1 MSKLFGKSFWF
12 CLAFFSNL
20 LVVKNTVF
28 AAETTAAQVPIPD
41 AQEALAKPSKR
52 IALSETQHQLAAETD
67 APSQAVS
74 VVPPPETVHSGDP
87 ADTSE
92 SQLTATSN
100 PPPPPAIARELKQSQ
115 TPAAQA
121 EKNPLTPA
129 ETADRSP
136 DATSMNQVT
145 SVSQLSDVRPT
156 DWAYQALQSLVER
169 YGCIAGYP
177 DGTYRGNRALT
188 RYEFAAGLNAC
199 LDQVTKLIGSSTAN
213 FVTQEDLA
221 VLQRLQE
228 EFAAELASLR
238 GRVDALEARTSELEA
253 NQFSTTTKLNGETIF
268 AVSDTFGKAAVGD
281 DKTTANLGYRV
292 RLNFDS
298 SFTGTDRLR
307 TRLQARNN
315 ARYDR
320 PTGTPMTRTNF
331 DGDGGSEITLDK
343 LSYQFLIGSRTN
355 VEIGAKGLTSDDVA
369 PLINPY
375 FDSAAQGAVSR
386 FAAFNP
392 AIYNTPGETGIAINH
407 QLSDRLNLTLTYL
420 TNTAADS
427 TEGNG
432 LFNGSYGAIAQL
444 TYSPTSELDL
454 ALSYVRS
461 YSRKNDVDLSLGT
474 GSNNANQPFNQN
486 ATRGNHF
493 GLQASWRPSSRFAL
507 SGWAGYVDAQQ
518 LSGGDAKAQIWN
530 GGVTFA
536 FPDLFSEGN
545 VGGLIVGV
553 PPKTTRNDI
562 KENKDNAT
570 SLHLEA
576 LYRIQVSDFISVTPG
591 VYVITNT
598 DHNKDNGTTWVGVLR
613 TSFTF

>member
-12 CLAFFSNL
+12 CLACLSNL
-20 LVVKNTVF
+20 LLLKNTVF

-41 AQEALAKPSKR
+41 AQEP

-74 VVPPPETVHSGDP
+74 VPAPPETVHSDAT
-87 ADTSE
+87 ADTPE

-100 PPPPPAIARELKQSQ
+100 PPGPPVIASELKQSE
-115 TPAAQA
+115 TPATKP

-129 ETADRSP
+129 KTAAQSP

-156 DWAYQALQSLVER
+156 DWAFQALQSLVER

-199 LDQVTKLIGSSTAN
+199 LDQVTKLIGSLPAN
-213 FVTQEDLA
+213 IVTQEDLA

-228 EFAAELASLR
+228 EFAAELATLR

-253 NQFSTTTKLNGETIF
+253 NQFSTTTTLNGETIF
-268 AVSDTFGKAAVGD
+268 AVSDTFGKGAVGD

-292 RLNFDS
+292 RLNFDT

-386 FAAFNP
+386 FGAFNP

-444 TYSPTSELDL
+444 TYSPSSELDL

-570 SLHLEA
+570 SLHVEA
-576 LYRIQVSDFISVTPG
+576 LYLIQVSDFISITPG

>member
-12 CLAFFSNL
+12 CIAFLSNL

-41 AQEALAKPSKR
+41 AQEP

-74 VVPPPETVHSGDP
+74 LPAPPETVASGAT

-100 PPPPPAIARELKQSQ
+100 PPAPPVIASELKQSE
-115 TPAAQA
+115 TPATRQ

-129 ETADRSP
+129 ETAAQSP
-136 DATSMNQVT
+136 DAASMNQVT

-156 DWAYQALQSLVER
+156 DWAFQALQSLVER

-199 LDQVTKLIGSSTAN
+199 LDQVTKLIGSLPAN

-253 NQFSTTTKLNGETIF
+253 NQFSTTTTLNGETIF
-268 AVSDTFGKAAVGD
+268 AVSDTFGKGAVGD

-292 RLNFDS
+292 RLNFDT

-386 FAAFNP
+386 FGAFNP

-407 QLSDRLNLTLTYL
+407 QLSDQLNLTLTYL

-444 TYSPTSELDL
+444 TYSPSSELDL

-461 YSRKNDVDLSLGT
+461 YSRRDDVDLSLGT
-474 GSNNANQPFNQN
+474 GSNNANQPFNQS

-493 GLQASWRPSSRFAL
+493 GLQASWRLSPRFAV
-507 SGWAGYVDAQQ
+507 SGWAGYIDAQQ
-518 LSGGDAKAQIWN
+518 LSDGDAKADIWN
-530 GGVTFA
+530 GGVTVA
-536 FPDLFSEGN
+536 FPDLFGEGN
-545 VGGLIVGV
+545 VGGIIVGL
-553 PPKTTRNDI
+553 PPKVTRNDI

-570 SLHLEA
+570 SIHVEA
-576 LYRIQVSDFISVTPG
+576 LYRIQISDFISVTPG
-591 VYVITNT
+591 VYMITNT

-613 TSFTF
+613 TSFNF

>member
-41 AQEALAKPSKR
+41 AQQP

-74 VVPPPETVHSGDP
+74 VVPPPETVHSGAT

-100 PPPPPAIARELKQSQ
+100 PPAPPVIASELRQSE
-115 TPAAQA
+115 TPGTPA

-129 ETADRSP
+129 ETAAQSP

-156 DWAYQALQSLVER
+156 DWAFQALQSLVER

-199 LDQVTKLIGSSTAN
+199 LDQVTKLIGSLPAN

-253 NQFSTTTKLNGETIF
+253 NQFSTTTTLNGETIF

-386 FAAFNP
+386 FGAFNP

-407 QLSDRLNLTLTYL
+407 QLSDQLNLTLTYL
-420 TNTAADS
+420 ANTAADS

-444 TYSPTSELDL
+444 TYSPSSELDL

-474 GSNNANQPFNQN
+474 GSNNANQPFNQS

-518 LSGGDAKAQIWN
+518 LSGGDAKAEIWN

-570 SLHLEA
+570 SLHVEA

>member
-20 LVVKNTVF
+20 LLLKNTVF

-41 AQEALAKPSKR
+41 AQEP

-74 VVPPPETVHSGDP
+74 VVPPPETVHSGAT

-100 PPPPPAIARELKQSQ
+100 PPPPPLIASELKQSE
-115 TPAAQA
+115 TPAALA

-129 ETADRSP
+129 ETAAQSP

-156 DWAYQALQSLVER
+156 DWAFQALQSLVER

-213 FVTQEDLA
+213 FVTREDLA

-253 NQFSTTTKLNGETIF
+253 NQFSTTTTLNGETIF
-268 AVSDTFGKAAVGD
+268 AVSDTFGKGAVGD

-386 FAAFNP
+386 FGAFNP

-407 QLSDRLNLTLTYL
+407 QLTDRLNLTLSYL
-420 TNTAADS
+420 ANTAADS

-444 TYSPTSELDL
+444 TYSPTSDLDL

-518 LSGGDAKAQIWN
+518 LSGGDAKAEIWN

-570 SLHLEA
+570 SLHVEA

>member
-41 AQEALAKPSKR
+41 PQEP

-74 VVPPPETVHSGDP
+74 VVPPPETVHSGAT

-100 PPPPPAIARELKQSQ
+100 PPPPPVIASELKQSE
-115 TPAAQA
+115 TPAARA
-121 EKNPLTPA
+121 EKNPLTPT

-199 LDQVTKLIGSSTAN
+199 LDQVTKLIGSLPAN
-213 FVTQEDLA
+213 FVTREDLA

-228 EFAAELASLR
+228 EFAAELASLG

-268 AVSDTFGKAAVGD
+268 AVSDTFGKAAVGE

-292 RLNFDS
+292 RLNFDT

-386 FAAFNP
+386 FGAFNP

-407 QLSDRLNLTLTYL
+407 QLTDRLNLTLSYL
-420 TNTAADS
+420 ANTAADS

-432 LFNGSYGAIAQL
+432 LFNGSYGALAQV
-444 TYSPTSELDL
+444 TYSPSSELDL

-474 GSNNANQPFNQN
+474 GSNNGNQPFNQN

-518 LSGGDAKAQIWN
+518 LSGGDAKAEIWN

-553 PPKTTRNDI
+553 PPKVTRNDI

-570 SLHLEA
+570 SLHVEA
-576 LYRIQVSDFISVTPG
+576 LYRIQVSDFINITPG

>member
-12 CLAFFSNL
+12 GLAFFSNL
-20 LVVKNTVF
+20 LVKNTVF

-41 AQEALAKPSKR
+41 AQQP

-74 VVPPPETVHSGDP
+74 VVPPPETVHSGAT

-92 SQLTATSN
+92 SPLTATSN
-100 PPPPPAIARELKQSQ
+100 PPPPPVIASELKQSE
-115 TPAAQA
+115 TPGTPA
-121 EKNPLTPA
+121 EKNSLIPA
-129 ETADRSP
+129 ETAAQSP

-156 DWAYQALQSLVER
+156 DWAFQALQSLVER

-199 LDQVTKLIGSSTAN
+199 LDQITKLIGSLPAN
-213 FVTQEDLA
+213 FVTQEDLT

-253 NQFSTTTKLNGETIF
+253 NQFSTTTTLNGETIF

-375 FDSAAQGAVSR
+375 FDSAAQGAISR
-386 FAAFNP
+386 FGAFNP

-407 QLSDRLNLTLTYL
+407 QLSDQLNLTLSYL
-420 TNTAADS
+420 ANTAADS

-432 LFNGSYGAIAQL
+432 LFNGSYGALAQL
-444 TYSPTSELDL
+444 TYSPSSDLDL

-474 GSNNANQPFNQN
+474 GSNNANQPFNQS

-507 SGWAGYVDAQQ
+507 SGWGGYVDAQQ

-570 SLHLEA
+570 SLHVEA

>member
-1 MSKLFGKSFWF
+1 MSKLFGKSLWF

-20 LVVKNTVF
+20 LLVENTVF
-28 AAETTAAQVPIPD
+28 AAETTAAPLQIPD
-41 AQEALAKPSKR
+41 AQEP
-52 IALSETQHQLAAETD
+52 IALGENPQQFAAETG
-67 APSQAVS
+67 APNPAAKLPAST
-74 VVPPPETVHSGDP
+74 ETEASSET

-92 SQLTATSN
+92 SELTATSN
-100 PPPPPAIARELKQSQ
+100 PSTAPVIASELKQSE
-115 TPAAQA
+115 TPAVEQ
-121 EKNPLTPA
+121 EKPA
-129 ETADRSP
+129 ARSP
-136 DATSMNQVT
+136 DSTSMEQVT

-156 DWAYQALQSLVER
+156 DWAFQALQSLVER

-188 RYEFAAGLNAC
+188 RYEFAAGVNAC

-213 FVTQEDLA
+213 FVTKEDLA
-221 VLQRLQE
+221 ILQRLQE

-253 NQFSTTTKLNGETIF
+253 NQFSTTTKLNAETIF
-268 AVSDTFGKAAVGD
+268 AVSDTFGKGAVGD

-292 RLNFDS
+292 RLNFDT

-320 PTGTPMTRTNF
+320 TTGTPMTRTNF
-331 DGDGGSEITLDK
+331 DGDRGSQIVLDK
-343 LSYQFLIGSRTN
+343 LSYQFLIGSRTT
-355 VEIGAKGLTSDDVA
+355 VEIGATGLTSDDVA

-375 FDSAAQGAVSR
+375 FDSAAQGALSR

-407 QLSDRLNLTLTYL
+407 QLSDRLNLTLSYL
-420 TNTAADS
+420 ANNAADS
-427 TEGNG
+427 TQGNG
-432 LFNGSYGAIAQL
+432 IFNSSYGAIAQL
-444 TYSPTSELDL
+444 TYSPSSNLDL

-474 GSNNANQPFNQN
+474 GSNNANQPFNQS

-493 GLQASWRPSSRFAL
+493 GLQASWRPSSRFTL

-518 LSGGDAKAQIWN
+518 LSDGDAKAGIWN
-530 GGVTFA
+530 SGVTFA
-536 FPDLFSEGN
+536 FPDLFGEGN

-553 PPKTTRNDI
+553 PPKVTRNDI
-562 KENKDNAT
+562 KYNKDNAT
-570 SLHLEA
+570 SVHVEA

-591 VYVITNT
+591 VYLITNT

-613 TSFTF
+613 TSFNF

>member
-12 CLAFFSNL
+12 CLALFSNL

-28 AAETTAAQVPIPD
+28 AAETTAAQVAIPD
-41 AQEALAKPSKR
+41 AQEP

-100 PPPPPAIARELKQSQ
+100 PPPPPVIARELKQSQ
-115 TPAAQA
+115 TPAARA

-129 ETADRSP
+129 ETAAQSP

-199 LDQVTKLIGSSTAN
+199 LDQVTKLIGSLPAN
-213 FVTQEDLA
+213 FVTPEDLA

-253 NQFSTTTKLNGETIF
+253 NQFSTTTTLNGETIF

-407 QLSDRLNLTLTYL
+407 QLSDRLNLTLSYL
-420 TNTAADS
+420 ANTAADS

-432 LFNGSYGAIAQL
+432 LFNGSYGALAQV
-444 TYSPTSELDL
+444 TYSPSSELDL

-553 PPKTTRNDI
+553 PPKVTRNDI

-570 SLHLEA
+570 SLHVEA
-576 LYRIQVSDFISVTPG
+576 LYRIQVSDFISITPG
-591 VYVITNT
+591 AYVITNT
-598 DHNKDNGTTWVGVLR
+598 DHKKDNGTTWVGVLR

>member
-28 AAETTAAQVPIPD
+28 AAETTAAQVPIPE
-41 AQEALAKPSKR
+41 AQEP
-52 IALSETQHQLAAETD
+52 IALWETQHQLVAAETD

-74 VVPPPETVHSGDP
+74 VVPPPETVHSAAT

-92 SQLTATSN
+92 SPLTATSN
-100 PPPPPAIARELKQSQ
+100 PPPPPVIASELKQSK
-115 TPAAQA
+115 TPATKL

-129 ETADRSP
+129 ETAAQSP

-156 DWAYQALQSLVER
+156 DWAFQALQSLVER

-213 FVTQEDLA
+213 FVTREDLA
-221 VLQRLQE
+221 VLQRLQS

-292 RLNFDS
+292 RLNFDT

-331 DGDGGSEITLDK
+331 DGEDDSQITLDK

-386 FAAFNP
+386 FGAFNP

-407 QLSDRLNLTLTYL
+407 QLSDQLNLTLTYL

-444 TYSPTSELDL
+444 TYSPSSELDL

-474 GSNNANQPFNQN
+474 GSNNANQPFNQS

-518 LSGGDAKAQIWN
+518 LSGGDAKAEIWN

-545 VGGLIVGV
+545 VGGLIFGV

-570 SLHLEA
+570 SLHVEA
-576 LYRIQVSDFISVTPG
+576 LYRIQVSDFISITPG

-598 DHNKDNGTTWVGVLR
+598 DHKKDNGTTWVGVLR

>member
-20 LVVKNTVF
+20 FVVKNTVF
-28 AAETTAAQVPIPD
+28 AAETTAAQVSIPD
-41 AQEALAKPSKR
+41 LQEP

-74 VVPPPETVHSGDP
+74 VVPPPETVHSGAT

-100 PPPPPAIARELKQSQ
+100 PPPPPLIASELKQSE
-115 TPAAQA
+115 TPAALA

-129 ETADRSP
+129 ETAAQSP

-156 DWAYQALQSLVER
+156 DWAFQALQSLVER

-213 FVTQEDLA
+213 FVTREDLA

-253 NQFSTTTKLNGETIF
+253 NQFSTTTTLNGETIF
-268 AVSDTFGKAAVGD
+268 AVSDTFGKGAVGD

-386 FAAFNP
+386 FGAFNP

-407 QLSDRLNLTLTYL
+407 QLTDRLNLTLSYL
-420 TNTAADS
+420 ANTAADS

-432 LFNGSYGAIAQL
+432 LFNGSYGALAQL
-444 TYSPTSELDL
+444 TYSPSSDLDL

-474 GSNNANQPFNQN
+474 GSNNANQPFNQS

-553 PPKTTRNDI
+553 PPLVTRNDI

-570 SLHLEA
+570 SLHVEA

>member
-41 AQEALAKPSKR
+41 AQEP

-74 VVPPPETVHSGDP
+74 VVPPPETVHSGAT

-100 PPPPPAIARELKQSQ
+100 PPPPPVIASELKQSE
-115 TPAAQA
+115 TPAARA

-129 ETADRSP
+129 ETAAQSP
-136 DATSMNQVT
+136 DVASMNQVT

-199 LDQVTKLIGSSTAN
+199 LDQVTKLIGSLPAN
-213 FVTQEDLA
+213 FVTREDLA

-238 GRVDALEARTSELEA
+238 GRVDALEARTNELEA
-253 NQFSTTTKLNGETIF
+253 NQFSTTTTLNGETIF

-386 FAAFNP
+386 FGAFNP

-407 QLSDRLNLTLTYL
+407 QLTDRLNLTLSYL
-420 TNTAADS
+420 ANTAADS

-432 LFNGSYGAIAQL
+432 LFNGSYGALAQV
-444 TYSPTSELDL
+444 TYSPSSELDL

-474 GSNNANQPFNQN
+474 GSNNGNQPFNQN

-570 SLHLEA
+570 SLHVEA
-576 LYRIQVSDFISVTPG
+576 LYRIQVSDFINITPG

>member
-1 MSKLFGKSFWF
+1 
-12 CLAFFSNL
+12 LA
-20 LVVKNTVF
+20 
-28 AAETTAAQVPIPD
+28 P
-41 AQEALAKPSKR
+41 
-52 IALSETQHQLAAETD
+52 
-67 APSQAVS
+67 
-74 VVPPPETVHSGDP
+74 
-87 ADTSE
+87 
-92 SQLTATSN
+92 
-100 PPPPPAIARELKQSQ
+100 
-115 TPAAQA
+115 
-121 EKNPLTPA
+121 
-129 ETADRSP
+129 
-136 DATSMNQVT
+136 
-145 SVSQLSDVRPT
+145 
-156 DWAYQALQSLVER
+156 
-169 YGCIAGYP
+169 C
-177 DGTYRGNRALT
+177 
-188 RYEFAAGLNAC
+188 
-199 LDQVTKLIGSSTAN
+199 TAN

-253 NQFSTTTKLNGETIF
+253 NQFSTTTTLNGETIF

-386 FAAFNP
+386 FGAFNP

-407 QLSDRLNLTLTYL
+407 QLSDQLNLTLTYL
-420 TNTAADS
+420 ANTAADS

-444 TYSPTSELDL
+444 TYSPSSELDL

-474 GSNNANQPFNQN
+474 GSNNANQPFNQS

-518 LSGGDAKAQIWN
+518 LSGGDAKAEIWN

-553 PPKTTRNDI
+553 PPKVTRNDI

-570 SLHLEA
+570 SLHVEA

>member
-1 MSKLFGKSFWF
+1 MSKLFEKSFWF

-20 LVVKNTVF
+20 FLVKNTVF
-28 AAETTAAQVPIPD
+28 AAETTAAQVPIHE
-41 AQEALAKPSKR
+41 AQEP
-52 IALSETQHQLAAETD
+52 IALSETQPQLAPETD

-74 VVPPPETVHSGDP
+74 VVPPPETVHSFPTRRSSDLP
-87 ADTSE
+87 
-92 SQLTATSN
+92 LTATSN
-100 PPPPPAIARELKQSQ
+100 PPAPPVIGSELKQSE
-115 TPAAQA
+115 TPATKL

-129 ETADRSP
+129 ETATQSP
-136 DATSMNQVT
+136 DAASMNQVT

-156 DWAYQALQSLVER
+156 DWAFQALQSLVER

-199 LDQVTKLIGSSTAN
+199 LDQVTKLIGSLPAN

-268 AVSDTFGKAAVGD
+268 AVGDTFGKAAVGD

-331 DGDGGSEITLDK
+331 DGDGGSQFTLDK

-386 FAAFNP
+386 FGAFNP

-407 QLSDRLNLTLTYL
+407 LLSDQLNLTLTYL

-432 LFNGSYGAIAQL
+432 LFNGSYGALAQL
-444 TYSPTSELDL
+444 TYSPSSELDL

-474 GSNNANQPFNQN
+474 GSNSANQPFNQN

-553 PPKTTRNDI
+553 PPKVTRNDI

-570 SLHLEA
+570 SLHVEA
-576 LYRIQVSDFISVTPG
+576 LYRIQVSDFISITPG

>member
-20 LVVKNTVF
+20 LLLKNTVF

-41 AQEALAKPSKR
+41 AQEP

-67 APSQAVS
+67 APSQALS
-74 VVPPPETVHSGDP
+74 LPAPPETVHSGDP

-92 SQLTATSN
+92 SPLTATSN
-100 PPPPPAIARELKQSQ
+100 PPAPPVIASELKQSE
-115 TPAAQA
+115 TPAALA

-129 ETADRSP
+129 ETAAQSP

-156 DWAYQALQSLVER
+156 DWAFQALQSLVER

-213 FVTQEDLA
+213 FVTREDLA

-253 NQFSTTTKLNGETIF
+253 NQFSTTTTLNGETIF
-268 AVSDTFGKAAVGD
+268 AVSDTFGKGAVGD

-386 FAAFNP
+386 FGAFNP

-407 QLSDRLNLTLTYL
+407 QLTDRLNLTLSYL
-420 TNTAADS
+420 ANTAADS

-444 TYSPTSELDL
+444 TYSPTSDLDL

-518 LSGGDAKAQIWN
+518 LSGGDAKAEIWN

-553 PPKTTRNDI
+553 PPLVTRNDI

-570 SLHLEA
+570 SLHVEA

>member
-1 MSKLFGKSFWF
+1 MSKLFGESFWF

-20 LVVKNTVF
+20 LLLKNTVF
-28 AAETTAAQVPIPD
+28 AAETTAAQMPIPD
-41 AQEALAKPSKR
+41 PQQP
-52 IALSETQHQLAAETD
+52 IALSETQPHLAAETD

-74 VVPPPETVHSGDP
+74 VVPPPETVHSGAT

-92 SQLTATSN
+92 SQLTATSS
-100 PPPPPAIARELKQSQ
+100 PPAPPLIASELKQSE
-115 TPAAQA
+115 TPATKP

-129 ETADRSP
+129 ETAAQSP
-136 DATSMNQVT
+136 DAASMNQVT

-156 DWAYQALQSLVER
+156 DWAFQALQSLVER

-199 LDQVTKLIGSSTAN
+199 LDQVTKLIGSLPAN

-253 NQFSTTTKLNGETIF
+253 NQFSTTTTLNGETIF

-386 FAAFNP
+386 FGAFNP

-407 QLSDRLNLTLTYL
+407 QLSDQLNLTLSYL
-420 TNTAADS
+420 ANTAADS

-432 LFNGSYGAIAQL
+432 LFNGSYGALAQL
-444 TYSPTSELDL
+444 TYSPSSELDL

-493 GLQASWRPSSRFAL
+493 GVQASWRPSSRFAL

-518 LSGGDAKAQIWN
+518 LSGGDAKAEIWN
-530 GGVTFA
+530 SGVTFA

-553 PPKTTRNDI
+553 PPKVTRNDI

-570 SLHLEA
+570 SLHVEA
-576 LYRIQVSDFISVTPG
+576 LYRIQVSDFISLTPG

>member
-12 CLAFFSNL
+12 CLAFLSNL
-20 LVVKNTVF
+20 LLLKNTVF

-41 AQEALAKPSKR
+41 AQEP

-74 VVPPPETVHSGDP
+74 VVPPPETVVTGAT

-92 SQLTATSN
+92 SPLTATSN
-100 PPPPPAIARELKQSQ
+100 PPPPPLIASELKQSE
-115 TPAAQA
+115 TPAARA

-129 ETADRSP
+129 ETAAQSP
-136 DATSMNQVT
+136 DAASMNQVT

-156 DWAYQALQSLVER
+156 DWAFQALQSLVER

-199 LDQVTKLIGSSTAN
+199 LDQVTKLIGSLPAN
-213 FVTQEDLA
+213 FVTQEDLG

-228 EFAAELASLR
+228 EFAAELATLR

-253 NQFSTTTKLNGETIF
+253 NQFSTTTTLNGETIF

-307 TRLQARNN
+307 TRFQARNN

-386 FAAFNP
+386 FGAFNP

-407 QLSDRLNLTLTYL
+407 QLSDQLNLTLTYL

-454 ALSYVRS
+454 ALSFVRS

-536 FPDLFSEGN
+536 FPDLFAEGN

-570 SLHLEA
+570 SLHVEA

-598 DHNKDNGTTWVGVLR
+598 DHNKDNGTTWVGVSR

>member
-12 CLAFFSNL
+12 CLTFFSNL

-41 AQEALAKPSKR
+41 AQEP

-74 VVPPPETVHSGDP
+74 VVPPPETVHSGAT

-100 PPPPPAIARELKQSQ
+100 PPAPPLIASELKQSQ
-115 TPAAQA
+115 TPATKP

-129 ETADRSP
+129 ETAVQSP

-156 DWAYQALQSLVER
+156 DWAFQALQSLVER

-199 LDQVTKLIGSSTAN
+199 LDQVTKLIGSLPAN

-221 VLQRLQE
+221 VLQRLQS

-253 NQFSTTTKLNGETIF
+253 NQFSTTTTLNGETIF

-407 QLSDRLNLTLTYL
+407 QLSDRLNLTLSYL
-420 TNTAADS
+420 ANTAADS

-432 LFNGSYGAIAQL
+432 LFNGSYGALAQV
-444 TYSPTSELDL
+444 TYSPSSELDL

-474 GSNNANQPFNQN
+474 GSNNANQPFNQS

-570 SLHLEA
+570 SLHVEA

>member
-41 AQEALAKPSKR
+41 AQEP

-74 VVPPPETVHSGDP
+74 VVPPPETVHSGAT

-100 PPPPPAIARELKQSQ
+100 PPAPPVIASELKQSE
-115 TPAAQA
+115 TPAARA

-129 ETADRSP
+129 ETAAQSP
-136 DATSMNQVT
+136 DAASMNQVT

-156 DWAYQALQSLVER
+156 DWAFQALQSLVER

-199 LDQVTKLIGSSTAN
+199 LDQVTKLIGSLPAN

-253 NQFSTTTKLNGETIF
+253 NQFSTTTTLNGETIF

-386 FAAFNP
+386 FGAFNP

-407 QLSDRLNLTLTYL
+407 QLSDRLNLTLSYL
-420 TNTAADS
+420 ANTAADS

-432 LFNGSYGAIAQL
+432 LFNGSYGALAQV
-444 TYSPTSELDL
+444 TYSPSSELDL

-570 SLHLEA
+570 SLHVEA

>member
-12 CLAFFSNL
+12 RIAFFSNL

-41 AQEALAKPSKR
+41 AKEP

-74 VVPPPETVHSGDP
+74 VPAPPETAHSGAT
-87 ADTSE
+87 ADASE
-92 SQLTATSN
+92 SPLTATSN
-100 PPPPPAIARELKQSQ
+100 PPAPPLIASELKQSE
-115 TPAAQA
+115 TPGTPA

-129 ETADRSP
+129 QTAAQSP

-156 DWAYQALQSLVER
+156 DWAFQALQSLVER

-238 GRVDALEARTSELEA
+238 GRADALEARTSELEA
-253 NQFSTTTKLNGETIF
+253 NQFSTTTTLNGETIF
-268 AVSDTFGKAAVGD
+268 AVSDTLGKGAVGD

-307 TRLQARNN
+307 TRLQARNS

-386 FAAFNP
+386 FGAFNP

-407 QLSDRLNLTLTYL
+407 QLSDQLNLTLTYL
-420 TNTAADS
+420 ANTAADS

-444 TYSPTSELDL
+444 TYSPSSELDL

-474 GSNNANQPFNQN
+474 GSNNANQPFNQS
-486 ATRGNHF
+486 ATSGNHF

-518 LSGGDAKAQIWN
+518 LSGGDAKAEIWN

-553 PPKTTRNDI
+553 PPKVTRNDI

-570 SLHLEA
+570 SLHVEA
-576 LYRIQVSDFISVTPG
+576 LYRIQVSDFISLTPG

>member
-12 CLAFFSNL
+12 CLAFLSNL

-28 AAETTAAQVPIPD
+28 AAETTAAPVPIPE
-41 AQEALAKPSKR
+41 AQEP

-67 APSQAVS
+67 APTQAVS
-74 VVPPPETVHSGDP
+74 VVPPPETAHSGVT
-87 ADTSE
+87 ADASE
-92 SQLTATSN
+92 SPLTATSN
-100 PPPPPAIARELKQSQ
+100 PPAPPLIASELKQSE
-115 TPAAQA
+115 TPAAKP

-129 ETADRSP
+129 QTAAQSP
-136 DATSMNQVT
+136 DAASMNQVT
-145 SVSQLSDVRPT
+145 SVSQLSDVRPK
-156 DWAYQALQSLVER
+156 DWAFQALQSLVER

-199 LDQVTKLIGSSTAN
+199 LDQVTKLIGSLPPN

-228 EFAAELASLR
+228 EFAAELATLR
-238 GRVDALEARTSELEA
+238 ARVDALEARTSELEA
-253 NQFSTTTKLNGETIF
+253 NQFSTTTILNAETIF
-268 AVSDTFGKAAVGD
+268 AVSDTFGKGAVGD

-307 TRLQARNN
+307 TRLQARNS

-331 DGDGGSEITLDK
+331 DGDGGSQITLDK
-343 LSYQFLIGSRTN
+343 LSYQFLIGNRTN

-386 FAAFNP
+386 FGAFNP

-407 QLSDRLNLTLTYL
+407 QLSHQLNLTLTYL
-420 TNTAADS
+420 ANTAADS

-444 TYSPTSELDL
+444 TYSPSSDLDL

-474 GSNNANQPFNQN
+474 GSNNANQPFNQS

-518 LSGGDAKAQIWN
+518 LSGGDAKAEIWN

-553 PPKTTRNDI
+553 PPKVTRNDI

-570 SLHLEA
+570 SLHVEA

>member
-1 MSKLFGKSFWF
+1 VQIS
-12 CLAFFSNL
+12 
-20 LVVKNTVF
+20 
-28 AAETTAAQVPIPD
+28 E
-41 AQEALAKPSKR
+41 AQEP

-74 VVPPPETVHSGDP
+74 VVPPPETVHSGAT

-100 PPPPPAIARELKQSQ
+100 SPAPPVIASELKQSE
-115 TPAAQA
+115 TPATRL

-129 ETADRSP
+129 ETAAQSP

-156 DWAYQALQSLVER
+156 DWAFQALQSLVER

-199 LDQVTKLIGSSTAN
+199 LDQVTKLIGSLPAN

-253 NQFSTTTKLNGETIF
+253 NQFSTTTTLNGETIF

-386 FAAFNP
+386 FGAFNP

-407 QLSDRLNLTLTYL
+407 QLSDQLNLTLTYL

-444 TYSPTSELDL
+444 TYSPSSDLDL

-530 GGVTFA
+530 SGVTFA

-553 PPKTTRNDI
+553 PPKVTRNDI

-570 SLHLEA
+570 SLHVEA

>member
-20 LVVKNTVF
+20 LVVKNTVL
-28 AAETTAAQVPIPD
+28 AAETTAAQVPIPE
-41 AQEALAKPSKR
+41 AQEP
-52 IALSETQHQLAAETD
+52 IAHSETQHQLAAETD

-74 VVPPPETVHSGDP
+74 VVPPPETVHSGAT

-100 PPPPPAIARELKQSQ
+100 PPAPPVIASELKQSE
-115 TPAAQA
+115 TPAALA

-129 ETADRSP
+129 ETAAQSP

-156 DWAYQALQSLVER
+156 DWAFQALQSLVER

-199 LDQVTKLIGSSTAN
+199 LDQVTKLIGSLPAN

-253 NQFSTTTKLNGETIF
+253 NQFSTTTTLNGETIF

-407 QLSDRLNLTLTYL
+407 QLSDQLNLTLTYL
-420 TNTAADS
+420 ANTAADS

-444 TYSPTSELDL
+444 TYSPSSELDL

-474 GSNNANQPFNQN
+474 GSNNANQPFNQS

-536 FPDLFSEGN
+536 FPDLLSEGN

-553 PPKTTRNDI
+553 PPKVTRNDI

-570 SLHLEA
+570 SLHVEA
-576 LYRIQVSDFISVTPG
+576 LYRIQVSDFISITPG

>member
-1 MSKLFGKSFWF
+1 MSNLFSKSFWF

-20 LVVKNTVF
+20 LLLKNTVF
-28 AAETTAAQVPIPD
+28 AAETTATQVPIPE
-41 AQEALAKPSKR
+41 AQEP

-74 VVPPPETVHSGDP
+74 VVPPPETVHSGAT

-100 PPPPPAIARELKQSQ
+100 PPAPPVIARELKQSE
-115 TPAAQA
+115 TPATKPD
-121 EKNPLTPA
+121 KNLLTPA
-129 ETADRSP
+129 ETAAQSP
-136 DATSMNQVT
+136 DAASMNQVT

-156 DWAYQALQSLVER
+156 DWAFQALQSLVER

-199 LDQVTKLIGSSTAN
+199 LDQVTKLIGSLPAN

-386 FAAFNP
+386 FGAFNP

-407 QLSDRLNLTLTYL
+407 QLSDQLNLTLTYL
-420 TNTAADS
+420 ANTAADS

-444 TYSPTSELDL
+444 TYSPSSELDL

-474 GSNNANQPFNQN
+474 GSNNANQPFNQS

-507 SGWAGYVDAQQ
+507 SGWAGYVGAQQ

-570 SLHLEA
+570 SLHVEA
-576 LYRIQVSDFISVTPG
+576 LYRIQVSDFISLTPG

>member
-1 MSKLFGKSFWF
+1 MSNLFGKSFWF
-12 CLAFFSNL
+12 CLAFLSNL
-20 LVVKNTVF
+20 LLLKNTAF
-28 AAETTAAQVPIPD
+28 AAETPAAQVPIPD
-41 AQEALAKPSKR
+41 AQEP
-52 IALSETQHQLAAETD
+52 IALSETQYQLAAETD

-74 VVPPPETVHSGDP
+74 VVPPPETVHSGAT

-100 PPPPPAIARELKQSQ
+100 PPAPPVIASELKQSE
-115 TPAAQA
+115 TPATKP
-121 EKNPLTPA
+121 EKNLLTPA
-129 ETADRSP
+129 ETAAQSP
-136 DATSMNQVT
+136 DSASMNQVT

-156 DWAYQALQSLVER
+156 DWAFQALQSLVER

-199 LDQVTKLIGSSTAN
+199 LDQVTKLIGSLPAN

-268 AVSDTFGKAAVGD
+268 AVGDTFGKAAVGD
-281 DKTTANLGYRV
+281 DKTTPNLGYRV

-386 FAAFNP
+386 FGAFNP

-407 QLSDRLNLTLTYL
+407 QLSDQLNLTLTYL
-420 TNTAADS
+420 ANTAADS

-444 TYSPTSELDL
+444 TYSPSSDLDL

-518 LSGGDAKAQIWN
+518 LSGGDAKAEIWN

-553 PPKTTRNDI
+553 PPKVTRNDI

-570 SLHLEA
+570 SLHVEA
-576 LYRIQVSDFISVTPG
+576 LYRIQVSDFISITPG

-598 DHNKDNGTTWVGVLR
+598 DHKKDNGTTWVGVLR

>member
-20 LVVKNTVF
+20 FLVKNTVF
-28 AAETTAAQVPIPD
+28 AAETTAAQVQISE
-41 AQEALAKPSKR
+41 AQEP

-74 VVPPPETVHSGDP
+74 VPAPPETVHSGAT

-100 PPPPPAIARELKQSQ
+100 SPAPPVIASELKQSE
-115 TPAAQA
+115 TPATRL

-129 ETADRSP
+129 ETAAQSP

-156 DWAYQALQSLVER
+156 DWAFQALQSLVER

-199 LDQVTKLIGSSTAN
+199 LDQVTKLIGSLPAN

-253 NQFSTTTKLNGETIF
+253 NQFSTTTTLNGETIF

-331 DGDGGSEITLDK
+331 DGDGDSQITLDK

-386 FAAFNP
+386 FGAFNP

-407 QLSDRLNLTLTYL
+407 QLSDQLNLTLTYL

-444 TYSPTSELDL
+444 TYSPSSELDL

-518 LSGGDAKAQIWN
+518 LSGGDAKAEIWN

-553 PPKTTRNDI
+553 PPKVTRNDI

-570 SLHLEA
+570 SLHVEA

>member
-12 CLAFFSNL
+12 CLALFSNL
-20 LVVKNTVF
+20 LLLKNTVF
-28 AAETTAAQVPIPD
+28 AAETTAAQVPIP
-41 AQEALAKPSKR
+41 EAPEP
-52 IALSETQHQLAAETD
+52 IALSETQHQLATETD

-74 VVPPPETVHSGDP
+74 VVPPPETVHSGAT

-100 PPPPPAIARELKQSQ
+100 SPAPPVIASELKQSE
-115 TPAAQA
+115 TPATRP

-129 ETADRSP
+129 ETAAQSP

-156 DWAYQALQSLVER
+156 DWAFQALQSLVER

-199 LDQVTKLIGSSTAN
+199 LDQVTKLIGSLPAN

-253 NQFSTTTKLNGETIF
+253 NQFSTTTTLNGETIF

-331 DGDGGSEITLDK
+331 DGDGDSQITLDK

-386 FAAFNP
+386 FGAFNP

-407 QLSDRLNLTLTYL
+407 QLSDQLNLTLTYL

-444 TYSPTSELDL
+444 TYSPSSDLDL

-518 LSGGDAKAQIWN
+518 LSGGDAKAEIWN

-553 PPKTTRNDI
+553 PPKVTRNDI

-570 SLHLEA
+570 SLHVEA

-591 VYVITNT
+591 VYAITNT

>member
-20 LVVKNTVF
+20 LLVKNTVF

-41 AQEALAKPSKR
+41 AQEP

-67 APSQAVS
+67 APTQAVS
-74 VVPPPETVHSGDP
+74 VVSPPETAHSGAT
-87 ADTSE
+87 ADASE
-92 SQLTATSN
+92 SPLTATSN
-100 PPPPPAIARELKQSQ
+100 PPAPPLIASELKQSE
-115 TPAAQA
+115 TPAAKP

-129 ETADRSP
+129 ETAAQSP

-156 DWAYQALQSLVER
+156 DWAFQALQSLVER

-199 LDQVTKLIGSSTAN
+199 LDQVTKLIGSLPAN

-253 NQFSTTTKLNGETIF
+253 NQFSTTTILNGETIF
-268 AVSDTFGKAAVGD
+268 AVSDTFGNGAVGD

-307 TRLQARNN
+307 TRLQARNS

-343 LSYQFLIGSRTN
+343 LSYQFLIGNRTN

-386 FAAFNP
+386 FGAFNP

-407 QLSDRLNLTLTYL
+407 LLSDRLNLTLTYL
-420 TNTAADS
+420 ANTAADS

-444 TYSPTSELDL
+444 TYSPSSELDL

-474 GSNNANQPFNQN
+474 GSNNANQPFNQS

-518 LSGGDAKAQIWN
+518 LSGGDAKAEIWN

-570 SLHLEA
+570 SLHVEA
-576 LYRIQVSDFISVTPG
+576 LYRIQVSDFISLTPG

>member
-28 AAETTAAQVPIPD
+28 AAETTAAQVPIPE
-41 AQEALAKPSKR
+41 AQEP
-52 IALSETQHQLAAETD
+52 IALSDTQHQLAAETD

-74 VVPPPETVHSGDP
+74 VPAPPETVASDAT
-87 ADTSE
+87 ADSSE

-100 PPPPPAIARELKQSQ
+100 PPAPPLIASELKQSE
-115 TPAAQA
+115 TPAARA

-129 ETADRSP
+129 ETAAQSP
-136 DATSMNQVT
+136 DAASMNQVK

-156 DWAYQALQSLVER
+156 DWAFQALQSLVER

-253 NQFSTTTKLNGETIF
+253 NQFSTTTTLNGETIF
-268 AVSDTFGKAAVGD
+268 AVSDTFGKGAVGD

-331 DGDGGSEITLDK
+331 DGDDDSQITLDK

-386 FAAFNP
+386 FGAFNP

-407 QLSDRLNLTLTYL
+407 QLSDQLNLTLTYL

-444 TYSPTSELDL
+444 TYSPSSELDL

-474 GSNNANQPFNQN
+474 GSNRANQPFNQS

-518 LSGGDAKAQIWN
+518 LSGGDAKAEIWN

-553 PPKTTRNDI
+553 PPKVTRNDI

-570 SLHLEA
+570 SLHVEA
-576 LYRIQVSDFISVTPG
+576 LYRIQVSDFISITPG

>member
-41 AQEALAKPSKR
+41 AQEP

-74 VVPPPETVHSGDP
+74 VVPPPETVHSGAT

-100 PPPPPAIARELKQSQ
+100 PPAPPVIASELKQSE
-115 TPAAQA
+115 TPATPA

-129 ETADRSP
+129 ETAAQSP

-156 DWAYQALQSLVER
+156 DWAFQALQSLVER

-199 LDQVTKLIGSSTAN
+199 LDQVTKLIGSLPAN

-253 NQFSTTTKLNGETIF
+253 NQFSTTTTLNGETIF

-386 FAAFNP
+386 FGAFNP

-407 QLSDRLNLTLTYL
+407 QLSDQLNLTLTYL

-444 TYSPTSELDL
+444 TYSPSSELDL

-474 GSNNANQPFNQN
+474 GSNNANQPFNQS

-553 PPKTTRNDI
+553 PPKVTRNDI

-570 SLHLEA
+570 SLHVEA
-576 LYRIQVSDFISVTPG
+576 LYRIQVSDFISITPG